1 MENNYLTYENNKLM
15 LDGVSVEH
23 LANEYGTPLYLM
35 SEGFLRE
42 RMNMV
47 KTEFLDRYDNVAV
60 IYASKAFS
68 IQKIYT
74 LIQEYNI
81 GADVCSDG
89 EIYTALKAGFD
100 MQQIYFHG
108 SNKTWEEIEFALKA
122 GVGTIMVDNLDEIVR
137 ISTVARG
144 LNKVQDVI
152 VRIVPGI
159 KAGAT
164 AKIQTGT
171 IGQKFGIST
180 HDGTYLKALQE
191 CIEDSN
197 LNLKGIHC
205 HIGSQIKEL
214 ERYQETAI
222 QMMEFVEEIK
232 KELNYIV
239 EVLDVGGGFGIEYA
253 NSKESLSF
261 KDTVDVVMEI
271 IESESNRLGIKR
283 PKVIFEPGRFL
294 VGPAGVTVYTVTG
307 IKEIKDVKTYI
318 HVDGGMTDNIRPSLY
333 GAKYDVLPVVQNNQE
348 KQIVSIAGHGCESGD
363 VLAEDISLQKVEND
377 DYIAFLQTG
386 AYNYSMSSNYNS
398 MRKPAVVF
406 TNNGES
412 QLIVK
417 RQTYQQLIENEI
429 IDR

>member
-1 MENNYLTYENNKLM
+1 MENNYLTYENNTLM
-15 LDGVSVEH
+15 LDGVSVES
-23 LANEYGTPLYLM
+23 LATQYGTPLYLM

-47 KTEFLDRYDNVAV
+47 KTEFLDCYDNVGV

-74 LIQEYNI
+74 MIQSYGI

-100 MQQIYFHG
+100 MKQIYFHG

-144 LNKVQDVI
+144 LNKIQDVI

-191 CIEDSN
+191 CIDDPN

-214 ERYQETAI
+214 ERYRETAT
-222 QMMEFVEEIK
+222 QMMKFVEKIK
-232 KELNYIV
+232 KELNYVV

-261 KDTVDVVMEI
+261 KETVDAVMEI
-271 IESESNRLGIKR
+271 IETESKRLDILR

-307 IKEIKDVKTYI
+307 IKEIKDVKTFI

-333 GAKYDVLPVVQNNQE
+333 GAKYDVLPVQKNNGDE
-348 KQIVSIAGHGCESGD
+348 KVVSIAGHGCETGD
-363 VLAEDISLQKVEND
+363 VLAEDIKLEAVEND
-377 DYIAFLQTG
+377 DYLVFLQTG
-386 AYNYSMSSNYNS
+386 AYNYSMASNYNS

-406 TNNGES
+406 TCEGEAK
-412 QLIVK
+412 LVVK
-417 RQTYQQLIENEI
+417 RQTYQQLLENEI
-429 IDR
+429 VD